1 MEVETKKSSSG
12 KQRVLVIE
20 DNEYVRENLREILE
34 LANYTVIAVEDGKIG
49 LNFILQELPDLVI
62 CDIKMP
68 QLDGFSLLKII
79 RSNPATTHI
88 PVIILTSKA
97 EYQDLRKGMNL
108 GADDYIT
115 KPYDNTELLEVV
127 ELRIQRSNL
136 TKGDSTKSSQ
146 LISTQIG
153 SEALIQLAG
162 KREKRTYAKRSNIF
176 QEGDFPKML
185 FYIKSG
191 QVKITKTNEE
201 NKEFLVRVCKSGD
214 FFGYISLILEESFLE
229 TATALEDTE
238 LYLIPKKD
246 FRDLIHSNRHVADWF
261 LRHLAT
267 YTKENETNMLRLAYN
282 SVRKRIADALLIFN
296 KNSDSNNNQIDIMR
310 EDLAG
315 AAGTATE
322 TVVRT
327 LRDFK
332 KAGMIDIKGRT
343 IVLLTPNE
351 LAELPN

>member
-1 MEVETKKSSSG
+1 MKSLSG
-12 KQRVLVIE
+12 QKRILVIE

-34 LANYTVIAVEDGKIG
+34 LANYTVIALEDGKVG
-49 LNFILQELPDLVI
+49 LNFILQELPDLIV
-62 CDIKMP
+62 CDITMP
-68 QLDGFSLLKII
+68 QLDGLSLLKIV

-88 PVIILTSKA
+88 PVVMLTSKVA
-97 EYQDLRKGMNL
+97 HQDIRKGMNL

-127 ELRIQRSNL
+127 ELRLQRSHLATTPPNAP
-136 TKGDSTKSSQ
+136 SP
-146 LISTQIG
+146 LISKEIG
-153 SEALIQLAG
+153 SEALLRLAG
-162 KREKRTYAKRSNIF
+162 KREKRTYPKRSIIF

-185 FYIKSG
+185 FFIKSG

-201 NKEFLVRVCKSGD
+201 DKEFLVRVCKPGD

-238 LYLIPKKD
+238 LFLIPKKD
-246 FRDLIHSNRHVADWF
+246 FLDLIHSNRHVADWF

-267 YTKENETNMLRLAYN
+267 YTKDNETNMLRLAYN
-282 SVRKRIADALLIFN
+282 SVRKRIADALLNFN
-296 KNSDSNNNQIDIMR
+296 KNNNNSNHIEIMR

-343 IVLLTPNE
+343 IVLLSPEE
-351 LAELPN
+351 LAALPN